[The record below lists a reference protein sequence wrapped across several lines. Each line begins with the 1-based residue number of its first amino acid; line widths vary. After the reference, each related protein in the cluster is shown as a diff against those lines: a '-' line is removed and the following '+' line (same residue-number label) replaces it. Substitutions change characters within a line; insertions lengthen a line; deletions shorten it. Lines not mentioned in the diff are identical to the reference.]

1 MSPTVGARQR
11 TRSRDAMRG
20 SEPML
25 DRAKYL
31 TLVVALYAAGV
42 SALLGA
48 VAALFERP
56 FLDVTVDLA
65 PAIVL
70 CLIGVVIHG
79 LRHDLDS

>member
-1 MSPTVGARQR
+1 
-11 TRSRDAMRG
+11 
-20 SEPML
+20 ML

-48 VAALFERP
+48 VAALFARP